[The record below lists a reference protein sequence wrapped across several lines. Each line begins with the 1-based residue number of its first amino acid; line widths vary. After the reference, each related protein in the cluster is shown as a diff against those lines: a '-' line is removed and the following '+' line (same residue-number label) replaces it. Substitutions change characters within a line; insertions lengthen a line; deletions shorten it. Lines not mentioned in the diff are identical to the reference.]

1 MLKPPIIS
9 KIEDIV
15 YEAISLDLKEELFK
29 KVSELEFKAVRF
41 TERSELY
48 DKALQE
54 IKKNT

>member
-1 MLKPPIIS
+1 MS

-29 KVSELEFKAVRF
+29 KVSELEFKDVRF

-54 IKKNT
+54 IKKKYLTKLK

>member
-1 MLKPPIIS
+1 MS

-41 TERSELY
+41 TERGDLY

-54 IKKNT
+54 IKKKYLTKLK